1 LVCRISTLNLF
12 SLMRY
17 IKIRH
22 TRKAKNFV
30 RGGKLVKCVTN
41 KEKIKTIFSGING
54 KKHILHLYTPTLNK
68 YAIQSSFLG
77 DKKEKAAYVS
87 TEEPETIAAQFDS
100 SHKDLSIVSLKEL
113 EKIEG
118 YKRIIIDAGSIS
130 SSISSNISRRRS
142 IGEELI
148 MKERTDHIKREKYL
162 SNLKG
167 NQSILCTYDISKLT
181 ADKIKQLIKF
191 HDNLIL
197 TTDDTAV
204 LSSKA
209 LSQKHLN
216 ISSKLIDEF
225 LKNELETVVLALIM
239 AEPMCGTDIKKA
251 IHKKFGILLSS
262 GTLYPLLHK
271 LQKSGLLKCEFGVK
285 TKTYTPANGKDIQM
299 ILDERMEAKNF
310 LTSFVQANITG
321 GK

>member
-1 LVCRISTLNLF
+1 
-12 SLMRY
+12 M
-17 IKIRH
+17 
-22 TRKAKNFV
+22 
-30 RGGKLVKCVTN
+30 VKCVTN

-54 KKHILHLYTPTLNK
+54 KKHILHLYIPTLNK

-87 TEEPETIAAQFDS
+87 TEEPETIATQFDS
-100 SHKDLSIVSLKEL
+100 SHETLSVISPKEL

-130 SSISSNISRRRS
+130 SSNSSNSSSRRRS

-148 MKERTDHIKREKYL
+148 MNECTDHIKREKYL

-204 LSSKA
+204 LSSKT
-209 LSQKHLN
+209 LSPKHLN

-239 AEPMCGTDIKKA
+239 AEPMCGTDIKKV

-285 TKTYTPANGKDIQM
+285 TKTYAPANGKDIQT

-310 LTSFVQANITG
+310 LTSFVQANVAG